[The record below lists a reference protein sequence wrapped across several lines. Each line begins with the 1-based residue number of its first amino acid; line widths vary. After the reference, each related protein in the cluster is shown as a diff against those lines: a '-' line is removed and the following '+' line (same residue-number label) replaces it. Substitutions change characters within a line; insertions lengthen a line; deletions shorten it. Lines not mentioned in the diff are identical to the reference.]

1 MFNVSLRAQVSS
13 LLLLFGALF
22 AGFIAL
28 VWRSTAERVEDSVYT
43 RVLQTKD
50 VVADVMPP
58 PLYAVEAWLVAHQA
72 VLADDPS
79 VLPALERRWGELETA
94 FDERERHWT
103 EHLPEGALRST
114 LEDDS
119 LPPAKQLF
127 ATGRSQLFPL
137 VKKGQRT
144 EAEALL
150 HGQLAQHFK
159 AHQHAID
166 RAVRLA
172 AEVEAAQR
180 SAAAAEVRQLKWT
193 LLAAGV
199 IGLLVALALGWRI
212 AGHLTRRLEGLVSSL
227 EAAANG
233 DLSPR
238 PADRA
243 RDEVTRVHDALRAT
257 LSGMAS
263 AIESVQRVSRQVEA
277 ESTALAT
284 TSGSLKEGVSTQAAS
299 SAQTSA
305 SLEELTANAQQTAD
319 IAQRANALS
328 EKSRGAVD
336 STNEVMQSAQR
347 AMTELAASSTRV
359 RDIVGT
365 VDEMAF
371 QTNLLALNAAVEAA
385 RAGEA
390 GRGFAVVAHEVREL
404 AQRSAAAAKQIRSLI
419 QGSAEQVA
427 SSAELVNACS
437 SSLATAGEAV
447 GEVSSLMA
455 RLATAAK
462 EQSAGVEEINRASIQ
477 RDAIAQTTAGQA
489 SKLTDAAARLSS
501 SATNLTALAQRFKTG
516 GQSAAEP
523 ALLDF
528 ETGSGNERGALS
540 PAHGTRTDGAGRAGD
555 WEHTGHRPPHG
566 AHARA

>member
-1 MFNVSLRAQVSS
+1 MSS
-13 LLLLFGALF
+13 LLVLFGALF
-22 AGFIAL
+22 AGFIGL

-43 RVLQTKD
+43 RVLETKD

-58 PLYAVEAWLVAHQA
+58 PLFAVEAWLVAHQA
-72 VLADDPS
+72 VLAED
-79 VLPALERRWGELETA
+79 VGTVPALERRWTELETA
-94 FDERERHWT
+94 FDARERHWAA
-103 EHLPEGALRST
+103 HLPAGALRSA
-114 LEDDS
+114 LHDDS
-119 LPPAKQLF
+119 VPPGKQLF
-127 ATGRSQLFPL
+127 GMGRQQLFPL
-137 VKKGQRT
+137 VKEGQRA

-150 HGQLAQHFK
+150 RGPLARLFRD
-159 AHQHAID
+159 HQQAVD

-172 AEVEAAQR
+172 GEVEATQR

-193 LLAAGV
+193 LLSAGV
-199 IGLLVALALGWRI
+199 VGLLLALALGWHI
-212 AGHLTRRLEGLVSSL
+212 GGHLTRRLEGLVASL
-227 EAAANG
+227 DAAANG
-233 DLSPR
+233 DLRPR
-238 PADRA
+238 AADRA
-243 RDEVTRVHDALRAT
+243 QDEVTRVHEALRTT
-257 LSGMAS
+257 LAGMAS

-277 ESTALAT
+277 ESTALAS
-284 TSGSLKEGVSTQAAS
+284 TSGSLREGVSTQASS

-347 AMTELAASSTRV
+347 AMQELAASSTRV

-404 AQRSAAAAKQIRSLI
+404 AQRSAAAAKQIRALI
-419 QGSAEQVA
+419 QGSAEQIA
-427 SSAELVNACS
+427 SSAQLVDTCS
-437 SSLATAGEAV
+437 SSLASAGQAV
-447 GEVSSLMA
+447 GEVSGLMA

-462 EQSAGVEEINRASIQ
+462 EQSAGVEEINRASLQ

-489 SKLTDAAARLSS
+489 SELTDAAARLSS
-501 SATNLTALAQRFKTG
+501 SATNLTALAQRFRTRDPSG
-516 GQSAAEP
+516 FEP
-523 ALLDF
+523 ALASF
-528 ETGSGNERGALS
+528 ETGSANEAGALS
-540 PAHGTRTDGAGRAGD
+540 APHGPRTDGTGRAGD
-555 WEHTGHRPPHG
+555 GQHARHRPAHG